1 MSKPDSNQPQNRQV
15 RIEIKDD
22 VADGTYANIS
32 FIASN
37 TAEFI
42 LDFARFLPGNSRG
55 KVVSR
60 VVMSPT
66 HAKAFLKSLN
76 EAVERY
82 EKQHGAISAESVN
95 KNIGFAIDQDK
106 DKTIN

>member
-1 MSKPDSNQPQNRQV
+1 MTQQTPAQQQNRQV

-22 VADGTYANIS
+22 IADGTYANIS

-60 VVMSPT
+60 VVMSPI
-66 HAKAFLKSLN
+66 HAKAFLKSIT

-82 EKQHGAISAESVN
+82 EKQHGTISAESVN
-95 KNIGFAIDQDK
+95 KNIGFAIDHDK
-106 DKTIN
+106 GKEDK

>member
-1 MSKPDSNQPQNRQV
+1 MSESPNNQPQNRQI

-22 VADGTYANIS
+22 IADGTYANIS

-37 TAEFI
+37 NAEFI

-60 VVMSPT
+60 IVMGPI

-76 EAVERY
+76 EAVERF
-82 EKQHGAISAESVN
+82 EKQHG
-95 KNIGFAIDQDK
+95 
-106 DKTIN
+106 TITARKP

>member
-1 MSKPDSNQPQNRQV
+1 MSKLPNNQPQNRQV

-22 VADGTYANIS
+22 IADGTYANIS

-37 TAEFI
+37 NSEFI
-42 LDFARFLPGNSRG
+42 FDFARFLPGNSRG

-60 VVMSPT
+60 VVMGPI

-76 EAVERY
+76 EAVERF
-82 EKQHGAISAESVN
+82 EKQHGIITAENLN
-95 KNIGFAIDQDK
+95 KNIGFAIDQDILK
-106 DKTIN
+106 DIN

>member
-1 MSKPDSNQPQNRQV
+1 MTQQAANQPQNRQI
-15 RIEIKDD
+15 RIDIKDD

-37 TAEFI
+37 NAEFI
-42 LDFARFLPGNSRG
+42 LDFARFLPGNTRG

-60 VVMSPT
+60 VVMGPI
-66 HAKAFLKSLN
+66 HAKAFLKSLT

-82 EKQHGAISAESVN
+82 EKQHGTITAESIN

-106 DKTIN
+106 EKESK

>member
-1 MSKPDSNQPQNRQV
+1 MTQQPANQPQNRQI
-15 RIEIKDD
+15 RIDIKDD

-37 TAEFI
+37 NAEFI
-42 LDFARFLPGNSRG
+42 LDFARFLPGNTRG

-60 VVMSPT
+60 VVMGPI
-66 HAKAFLKSLN
+66 HAKAFLKSLSD
-76 EAVERY
+76 AVERF
-82 EKQHGAISAESVN
+82 EKQHGTISAESIN

-106 DKTIN
+106 GKESK